1 MSPEPMAD
9 ARQSPTRRRV
19 PARQLVLLTAA
30 LLLMLGRA
38 VLGEPAQE
46 IDGRAV
52 YVPGT
57 SVMAVAGPELP
68 PGPTGFGGNVV
79 PVVDVFADTEDV
91 AKDVM
96 RQLLPL
102 FPPA

>member
-1 MSPEPMAD
+1 ML
-9 ARQSPTRRRV
+9 AR
-19 PARQLVLLTAA
+19 AF
-30 LLLMLGRA
+30 
-38 VLGEPAQE
+38 LGEPAQE

-52 YVPGT
+52 YVRDT

-68 PGPTGFGGNVV
+68 PGPAGFGGNVV